1 MLKVKLSMRGKRNQ
15 RTFRIIIAEAKSK
28 RDGKYIDNLGYWN
41 PHTEE
46 FKVDKKKLKEWLSK
60 GAQLTE
66 GSKKLFENQK
76 IKL

>member
-15 RTFRIIIAEAKSK
+15 RTYRIIVAEAQSK
-28 RDGKYIDNLGYWN
+28 RDGKYVDNLGYWN

-46 FKVDKKKLKEWLSK
+46 FKVDKDKLKDWLSK

-66 GSKKLFENQK
+66 GTKKLLNKQE

>member
-1 MLKVKLSMRGKRNQ
+1 MRGKRNQ
-15 RTFRIIIAEAKSK
+15 RTFRIIVAEARSK
-28 RDGKYIDNLGYWN
+28 RDGKYVDDLGHWN

-46 FKVDKKKLKEWLSK
+46 FNLDKKKLKHWLDN

-66 GSKKLFENQK
+66 GTKKLLSHQK

>member
-15 RTFRIIIAEAKSK
+15 RTFRIIVAEAKSK
-28 RDGKYIDNLGYWN
+28 RDGKYIDNLGFWN
-41 PHTEE
+41 PHTDE
-46 FKVDKKKLKEWLSK
+46 FKVDRKKVKEWVSK

-66 GSKKLFENQK
+66 GVKKLFEKQK